1 LLRKEVALL
10 LYNILLLYILVV
22 FIFNLSIL
30 VLERVRVQLE
40 ELSGVGT
47 AHFDTVDDGP
57 FAAITWLLTSAQGQR
72 VALVKNTP
80 ATCPKAHF
88 RITVAL
94 VPVIAI
100 HAASSEIVIIE
111 VGTAGPTIV
120 TIPSAQIIIIAL
132 VLVEVTAVEANS
144 ITSIPRADIAISAT
158 VAATTNAV
166 IEVVVIEVGI
176 PTTPATGPDATA
188 SSLTGIAIGDVVAI
202 TGIATVAT
210 IDVVVAARFTS
221 AINT

>member
-1 LLRKEVALL
+1 VNLVWQQTTPQYFLREEVALL

-57 FAAITWLLTSAQGQR
+57 FAAITWLLTSVQGQR
-72 VALVKNTP
+72 VAIVKNTP
-80 ATCPKAHF
+80 ATCPKARF
-88 RITVAL
+88 RILVAL
-94 VPVIAI
+94 VPII
-100 HAASSEIVIIE
+100 TINAASSEIVIIE
-111 VGTAGPTIV
+111 VGTAGPAIV
-120 TIPSAQIIIIAL
+120 TIPSAQIIIIVAL
-132 VLVEVTAVEANS
+132 VPVEVTAVEANS
-144 ITSIPRADIAISAT
+144 ITSVPRADIAISAT

-176 PTTPATGPDATA
+176 PTTPVTVPDATA

-202 TGIATVAT
+202 TRRTT
-210 IDVVVAARFTS
+210 T
-221 AINT
+221 